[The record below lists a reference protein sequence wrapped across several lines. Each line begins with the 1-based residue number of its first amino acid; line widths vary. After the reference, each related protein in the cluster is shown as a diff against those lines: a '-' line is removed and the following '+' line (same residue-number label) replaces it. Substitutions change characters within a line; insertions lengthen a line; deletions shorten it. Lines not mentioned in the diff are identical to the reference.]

1 MLSLRELQGA
11 VRYSMVAQDD
21 LASATHVVGDGLAP
35 AQRLAIYR
43 NTFDGNVANALRLS
57 YPAVHRLVGADFFES
72 AARIFARQ
80 FPPRSAWLDEYG
92 VELPDFLKHFP
103 PAASL
108 AYLPDV
114 ARLEW
119 AVTRALHAP
128 EVPPLDVKPLAAL
141 DPGDH
146 ERVCFVAHPSLSLVR
161 ADYPADTIWRA
172 ILAQDDAALGAI
184 DLAAGTCWLLVERS
198 ATGVEVTRLD
208 ECRWRFAD
216 ALIAGLPLGTAL
228 EIAPDTEASSL
239 LAEHIVSGRFVAF
252 NLAGPATQTTV
263 RDNAS

>member
-1 MLSLRELQGA
+1 MLSLRELQQS
-11 VRYSMVAQDD
+11 VRRSLVEQDD
-21 LASATHVVGDGLAP
+21 ARAAHHVVDDELAP

-43 NTFDGNVANALRLS
+43 NTFDSNLANALRLS
-57 YPAVHRLVGADFFES
+57 YPAVHRLVGADFFEG
-72 AARIFARQ
+72 AAKLFAHQ
-80 FPPRSAWLDEYG
+80 HPPRSAWLDEYG
-92 VELPDFLKHFP
+92 AEFPDFLREFS

-128 EVPPLDVKPLAAL
+128 DVNSLEAHGLAEL
-141 DPGDH
+141 DPADH
-146 ERVCFVAHPSLSLVR
+146 ERVCFVAHPSLSLLR

-172 ILAQDDAALGAI
+172 VLAQDDEALGAI

-216 ALIAGLPLGTAL
+216 VLIAGVPLGTAL
-228 EIAPDTEASSL
+228 EIAADTEASSL

-252 NLAGPATQTTV
+252 NLAGPATQPAV
-263 RDNAS
+263 RENAS